1 MNNGRDFAYCAM
13 FGSLALALPMLFH
26 AFGGVFPIGP
36 VLLPMYWPLM
46 ALAFLAAPRRAALT
60 AAAVPWAS
68 ALLCGMP
75 LLWPPFA
82 AVTSV
87 ELLLQ
92 VYLVARFGR
101 AASNAKALVRA
112 LVVLAVVLSLGR
124 FLHAALVYAL
134 AQVFELPARALAA
147 ASLLAGW
154 PGVFLICLV
163 TPVFAAAV
171 ARRDGVCEVRFIEAL
186 RRMHLGERTVLA
198 CAQALRWFEALARD
212 AGQLARA
219 LELRTAA
226 RRGASVEPL
235 AAAPVVVMRGVKVCY
250 PNGRAIA
257 FDDLELPP
265 GGKLALTGPN
275 GCGKTTLLQVLSGFI
290 PYEGEVK
297 VFGLDVKPQ
306 NLRTIRARLG
316 VVFENPDDQ
325 FLFPTLREDVG
336 YAAFRRGLVTET
348 IDAEVDARLA
358 EVGLERGNRPVAAL
372 SRGQRQRAALAGVL
386 AASPE
391 LLLLDEPTASLD
403 VTERRR
409 IANLLA
415 STSAAVI
422 VATHD
427 EALSLDLE
435 ACRLNG

>member
-26 AFGGVFPIGP
+26 AFGGVFPVGP
-36 VLLPMYWPLM
+36 FLLPMYWPLM
-46 ALAFLAAPRRAALT
+46 ALAFLAAPGRAALT
-60 AAAVPWAS
+60 AAVVPWAS

-75 LLWPPFA
+75 LLWPPLA
-82 AVTSV
+82 AATSV

-92 VYLVARFGR
+92 VYLVARLGR
-101 AASNAKALVRA
+101 AASKANALRRA
-112 LVVLAVVLSLGR
+112 LVALVAVLSFGR

-134 AQVFELPARALAA
+134 AQVFELPARVLAG

-154 PGVFLICLV
+154 PGVFLVCLV
-163 TPVFAAAV
+163 VPVFAAAV
-171 ARRDGVCEVRFIEAL
+171 ARRDGVCEVRFIGAL
-186 RRMHLGERTVLA
+186 RRMHLGERVVLA

-226 RRGASVEPL
+226 KRGARVEAPM
-235 AAAPVVVMRGVKVCY
+235 AAPVVVMRGVKVRY
-250 PNGRAIA
+250 PNGRTIDFA
-257 FDDLELPP
+257 DLELPP

-275 GCGKTTLLQVLSGFI
+275 GCGKTTLLQVLAGFV

-297 VFGLDVKPQ
+297 VFGLDVEPR
-306 NLRTIRARLG
+306 NYRAIRSRIG

-336 YAAFRRGLVTET
+336 HSMYGRGLAAEK

-358 EVGLERGNRPVAAL
+358 EVGLEGGNRPVAAL

-403 VTERRR
+403 ATERRR
-409 IANLLA
+409 IADLLA

-427 EALSLDLE
+427 DLLRFG
-435 ACRLNG
+435 ATA